1 MSEED
6 KDPNRM
12 ATFRLH
18 LPEDVTKSDALRFD
32 LSFRNVRITVIWR
45 DSERQDL
52 IDVIAKSGTEW
63 FVERGHLE
71 LEVARQALQIDGD
84 LSRLFPDDEI
94 DEEVETGE

>member
-1 MSEED
+1 
-6 KDPNRM
+6 M

-18 LPEDVTKSDALRFD
+18 LPEDLAENDTLRFD
-32 LSFRNVRITVIWR
+32 LGFRNVRITVIWK

-52 IDVIAKSGTEW
+52 LDVVRKDGTEW

-84 LSRLFPDDEI
+84 LSRLFPDDDI